1 MPEKT
6 DRIRLNSLL
15 FWGRH
20 GHFASEHELGNRFEV
35 DVELEVDIARAAQ
48 LDRIDLTV
56 DLTVV
61 YETVRRHVEGETCR
75 LIETLAGRILR
86 DLVKLDKVK
95 AATVRLRKLS
105 PPFPGAVQGV
115 MEVEMSRRAKTGT

>member
-1 MPEKT
+1 MPEKA
-6 DRIRLNSLL
+6 DRIRLNNLL

-20 GHFASEHELGNRFEV
+20 GHFPSEHELGNRFEV
-35 DVELEVDIARAAQ
+35 DVELEVDATRAAQ

-56 DLTVV
+56 DLTPV
-61 YETVRRHVEGETCR
+61 YETVRRHVEGKPCR
-75 LIETLAGRILR
+75 LIETLAGRILG

-95 AATVRLRKLS
+95 AVTVKLRKLS

-115 MEVEMSRRAKTGT
+115 MEVEMSRRAKAGT